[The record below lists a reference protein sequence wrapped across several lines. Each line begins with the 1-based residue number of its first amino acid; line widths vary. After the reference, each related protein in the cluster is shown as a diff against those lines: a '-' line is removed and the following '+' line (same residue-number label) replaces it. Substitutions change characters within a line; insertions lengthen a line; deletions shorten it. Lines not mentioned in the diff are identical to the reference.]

1 MCFNNQENK
10 KGCLLDDMDH
20 SFLIH
25 NNMIIQ
31 FSSFHL
37 LPSLSLFQIFS
48 FSGGLRI
55 LFVKLVFA
63 IFKSMKKK
71 ASIVSELDSREQ
83 RHQWQN
89 HFFFFCDKV
98 TIPLFGFARERQVNG
113 PGAVL
118 PTVLN
123 PLETKKTCY
132 GRIAPLALTCWEVT
146 SEYMMHEF

>member
-1 MCFNNQENK
+1 
-10 KGCLLDDMDH
+10 
-20 SFLIH
+20 
-25 NNMIIQ
+25 MIIQ

-89 HFFFFCDKV
+89 FFFFCDKV

-113 PGAVL
+113 PGAFL

-123 PLETKKTCY
+123 NPLETKNLLWADCSTGTCLLGGDRRVY
-132 GRIAPLALTCWEVT
+132 DTRVLIQID
-146 SEYMMHEF
+146 HFDH

>member
-1 MCFNNQENK
+1 
-10 KGCLLDDMDH
+10 MDH

-71 ASIVSELDSREQ
+71 ALIVSELDSREQ

-89 HFFFFCDKV
+89 LFFFFLWQSHDPSFWVCPR
-98 TIPLFGFARERQVNG
+98 TANQWTRGISTYGSQQPSWN
-113 PGAVL
+113 
-118 PTVLN
+118 
-123 PLETKKTCY
+123 KKLVMGGLLHWHLLV
-132 GRIAPLALTCWEVT
+132 GRWPQSIWYT
-146 SEYMMHEF
+146 SFDSNRSFWSLKYPF